1 MRILHTS
8 DWHIGC
14 KSDDLS
20 RIDEQY
26 GLCKQIIK
34 IANDYKVDMVVIAGD
49 IYSMFIPSAE
59 AEKLVFDT
67 LIALSDNGN
76 RAVVAVA
83 GNHDDPKRL
92 TNENV
97 FSKHFHIYLAGD
109 LQKIDIC
116 KLPDKNITAVK
127 SGAGYIEFKSKTG
140 ERACVGLL
148 PYPSYYRFNEIKK
161 AGENFDSKIKQWLEP
176 CTSHFSKD
184 SVNLLVSHLLT
195 YPVNCT
201 PDDFE
206 SYESVSGII
215 PFVDRKNLIAAGA
228 DYTALGHLHQDITI
242 DKKHHIYYSSAPI
255 NMFFNDDVQYNNIVK
270 IVDLK
275 AGVGVT
281 NIENVPLET
290 KKLETQTVSSYEE
303 ARNFLKVNPNILI
316 KLNFNNMDFVDP
328 NKIKEL
334 RQQFPNLI
342 TVAVVPKSINKS
354 YSKITKK
361 DLSTKEIF
369 VKFVE
374 NKTGKKP
381 ERELTELFLELMGEI
396 TYETN

>member
-14 KSDDLS
+14 KSDDLN
-20 RIDEQY
+20 RLDEQV
-26 GLCKQIIK
+26 GICNQIIK

-49 IYSMFIPSAE
+49 VYNMFIPSAE

-67 LIALSDNGN
+67 LIALSNNGN

-92 TNENV
+92 TNANV
-97 FSKHFHIYLAGD
+97 FSKNFNIYLAGD
-109 LQKIDIC
+109 LNKIDIC

-127 SGAGYIEFKSKTG
+127 SGAGYIEFKTKAG
-140 ERACVGLL
+140 ERAVVGLL

-161 AGENFDSKIKQWLEP
+161 AGENFDSKIKEWLTP

-184 SVNLLVSHLLT
+184 AINILVSHLLT
-195 YPVNCT
+195 YPVDCT

-206 SYESVSGII
+206 SYESVSGLI
-215 PFVDRKNLIAAGA
+215 PFVDRKNLIASGA

-242 DKKHHIYYSSAPI
+242 DKKHNIYYSSAPI

-275 AGVGVT
+275 AGKGVT
-281 NIENVPLET
+281 NIENVPIIT
-290 KKLETQTVSSYEE
+290 KKLETQIVSSFEE
-303 ARNFLKVNPNILI
+303 AYNFLKVNPNVLV
-316 KLNFNNMDFVDP
+316 KLTFKDMDFIEP
-328 NKIKEL
+328 NKLREL
-334 RQQFPNLI
+334 RQKYPNLI
-342 TVAVVPKSINKS
+342 TVSVIPKTLKTS
-354 YSKITKK
+354 YSKVTKK

-374 NKTGKKP
+374 SKTGKKP
-381 ERELTELFLELMGEI
+381 EKELTELFLQLMGEI